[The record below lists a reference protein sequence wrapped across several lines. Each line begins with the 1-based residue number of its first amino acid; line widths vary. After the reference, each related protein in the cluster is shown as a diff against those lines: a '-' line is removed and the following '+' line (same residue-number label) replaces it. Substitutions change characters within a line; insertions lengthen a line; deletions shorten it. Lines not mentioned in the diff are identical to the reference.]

1 LIVALI
7 ARGKKRLNRVFDVIG
22 FIYPDYCFP
31 IRKQRGK
38 RKIAASTSSS
48 ASKAKKVKVLTCRSR
63 RIETAD
69 VLKLIEHVEVVP
81 SAPESS
87 PAMPIEASADLAE
100 EVKLEKVADQF
111 KVLIPPAA
119 IGLPKPSSFSALP
132 PRKRRMA
139 SMLDIVLESVKT
151 SAPSSAEA
159 PSEQIKDAREAA
171 AASAVNAPAE
181 AGSLE
186 TAPIALVEE
195 SAPEKSRSR
204 APEVPH
210 KELDFIIR
218 HASGKQLS
226 LEQIAEV
233 EHYARDLKYPRG
245 TLVYGGDDV
254 DDFLYCLP
262 DNKEINVCREM
273 MNNMGFPKLE
283 LGLSAMSK
291 DQLADNLAFISL
303 KVCKFWL
310 RVLVLSKLFF
320 SSSYICCLLTC
331 FILQGLILS
340 KALKAQKDA
349 EDESYQMALSNLRS
363 EVITLRNEALAKDK
377 ILLSLVERL
386 KSSEAKM
393 SAQTEA
399 HKAKVQ
405 ELKRK
410 VVEVTENFE
419 VEVVKHEICEIEISR
434 AQKNVDE
441 LHAGK

>member
-1 LIVALI
+1 M
-7 ARGKKRLNRVFDVIG
+7 
-22 FIYPDYCFP
+22 
-31 IRKQRGK
+31 GK
-38 RKIAASTSSS
+38 RKIAALASSS
-48 ASKAKKVKVLTCRSR
+48 VPKAKKVKVLTRRPR
-63 RIETAD
+63 RIEIAD
-69 VLKLIEHVEVVP
+69 VPKLIEHVEVVP

-87 PAMPIEASADLAE
+87 PPMPIEASTDPAE
-100 EVKLEKVADQF
+100 EPKLEKATDQF
-111 KVLIPPAA
+111 KVLSPPAT
-119 IGLPKPSSFSALP
+119 IGLPKPSSISMVTS
-132 PRKRRMA
+132 RKRRTV
-139 SMLDIVLESVKT
+139 SVLDAVLESVKT

-159 PSEQIKDAREAA
+159 PSEQIEDAREAVATSA
-171 AASAVNAPAE
+171 ANAPAE
-181 AGSLE
+181 AAPSE
-186 TAPIALVEE
+186 TAPIALVNK
-195 SAPEKSRSR
+195 SAPEKSKSP

-226 LEQIAEV
+226 SEQIVEV

-245 TLVYGGDDV
+245 SLVYGGDDE

-273 MNNMGFPKLE
+273 MNNMGFSKLE

-291 DQLADNLAFISL
+291 DQLADSLTSNSL

-310 RVLVLSKLFF
+310 HVLVLSELFF
-320 SSSYICCLLTC
+320 RSSYICCLLTC

-349 EDESYQMALSNLRS
+349 EDESFQMVLSNLRS

-393 SAQTEA
+393 SAQ
-399 HKAKVQ
+399 HKLTK
-405 ELKRK
+405 LKY
-410 VVEVTENFE
+410 
-419 VEVVKHEICEIEISR
+419 
-434 AQKNVDE
+434 KN
-441 LHAGK
+441 